1 MPQPS
6 LKNVGRVPAVL
17 KAGATK
23 EMSILCCE
31 QHRHHSLL
39 TLPFFLIILL
49 TDLTTYD
56 SVKHFLLLNT
66 TLVDNSVTHGV
77 SRCRILQLPLLH
89 CGAFPA
95 LLSSVSLCQ
104 QKTPLFDF
112 DTADEM

>member
-1 MPQPS
+1 M
-6 LKNVGRVPAVL
+6 N
-17 KAGATK
+17 
-23 EMSILCCE
+23 ILCRE

-39 TLPFFLIILL
+39 TLLFFLIILF

-66 TLVDNSVTHGV
+66 TLVDNSVTHSV
-77 SRCRILQLPLLH
+77 SRCRILQLPLFH

-95 LLSSVSLCQ
+95 LLSSSVSLCQ
-104 QKTPLFDF
+104 QETPLFDF